1 MGTEFLHAAQP
12 ASAPSHSSDERIM
25 TSPSSS
31 SFPPV
36 MSNEFFQQYDEVSSE
51 ASDLETRQQSLRD
64 ATQAHQS
71 VVDEQSRTQQK
82 IAHNKRRIQ
91 EETDR
96 IQVVSTHWFYG
107 TTALQPQLW
116 FRGGTKGK
124 IERSKTKLAK
134 CQQEL
139 IRQESILKDIET
151 VRLPPVTVALEVE
164 QAKYDN
170 VAAAAARQT
179 QMKLYAVKQF
189 PSAQWLR
196 LEEQERSLKERL
208 ERLTLESDRMQDT
221 IQQYSKAGRDFQ
233 GAITACKSAIQ
244 HHEKYLKLKRQ
255 AAATPLSI
263 EKNWAS
269 GNGDGDAAPHTE
281 GLSTSSAKPNDG
293 EEETRRKMERQRE
306 KDAKSIQRE
315 QRQAKQKFQEAQ
327 RKATQAVGALR
338 VAFGSIPISVR
349 ERHGNVCHSLDE
361 GISRMSDYLAGRSM
375 SCQSHDCSY
384 GNLQISHEQGIAIS
398 FGKGNAYQCSS
409 NTSSSSSSPNRF
421 HEEQLTILQGLQ
433 YEYKSQQETL
443 KQLAAQ
449 VRQETDM
456 VFSQTQSAT
465 TAKSAEE
472 DRILQELR
480 ARMMG
485 ASAPAHTMYTPNVN
499 ENNTARVSGSI
510 PIPTAPLEEDAFVDS
525 VATLGISGQDDDNIP
540 IASAVFL
547 GDASG

>member
-170 VAAAAARQT
+170 VAAAAECQM

-208 ERLTLESDRMQDT
+208 ERLTVESQRMQDT
-221 IQQYSKAGRDFQ
+221 LQQYSKAGRDFQ

-244 HHEKYLKLKRQ
+244 HHEKHLKLKRQ
-255 AAATPLSI
+255 ALATPLSI
-263 EKNWAS
+263 EKNLAS
-269 GNGDGDAAPHTE
+269 GNSSDVTSPTD
-281 GLSTSSAKPNDG
+281 LSPSSAKQNEND
-293 EEETRRKMERQRE
+293 EEETRRKMERQRK
-306 KDAKSIQRE
+306 KDAKSMQRE
-315 QRQAKQKFQEAQ
+315 QRQAKQKLQEAQ

-361 GISRMSDYLAGRSM
+361 GISRMSGNLSGRST
-375 SCQSHDCSY
+375 SCQSHECSY
-384 GNLQISHEQGIAIS
+384 GNLQISHKQGIAIS
-398 FGKGNAYQCSS
+398 FGKGNACQCSS

-510 PIPTAPLEEDAFVDS
+510 PIPTAPLEEDVIVDS